1 MAEAKTKPTKASVTQ
16 FMAKV
21 SPAQRRL
28 DALAVL
34 KIMKRATGEKPVLWG
49 PSIVGFGRS
58 LIKYAGGRTVEW
70 PMVGFSPR
78 KTSLVFYGLR
88 ASPRHAA
95 LVARLGKSKTG
106 GGCLYINTLADVDL
120 SVLEELI
127 LTATEKIR
135 SKRAAD

>member
-70 PMVGFSPR
+70 PMAGFSPR

-95 LVARLGKSKTG
+95 LVARLGKCKTG